1 MSYSLNSPQK
11 FSTSTPNATCNGYA
25 FQSPYDNQYNVPF
38 CQKAQMAYVGPDKVS
53 YGFAASLM
61 KENQVK
67 ENYNPSYDPNAVPM
81 GCNDGCPPGYYMY
94 TSTTNTPSKCYCR
107 PK

>member
-11 FSTSTPNATCNGYA
+11 FEAATVNATCNGYA

-38 CQKAQMAYVGPDKVS
+38 CQKAQMAYLGPDKVS

-67 ENYNPSYDPNAVPM
+67 ENYAPSYNGYNLAGSYLMLGSAGQP
-81 GCNDGCPPGYYMY
+81 GCGCGC
-94 TSTTNTPSKCYCR
+94 K
-107 PK
+107 